1 MPVKKAA
8 QASPNILLR
17 RARQERSWSQQEVAD
32 LIGTPHA
39 YMVTRW
45 ENGTAFPGPD
55 YREKLCAIFG
65 KSRRELGL
73 LKELPSQE
81 AIFPERQAVIADPT
95 IPLHLTHAQRLLGRD
110 QMLAQLKDQ
119 LCGDNPSRMIAIDGL
134 PGVGKTTLA
143 VSLATASDIQNY
155 FPDGVLWAGLGP
167 GASPQTHLR
176 RWCRLL
182 GITEEEQA
190 LFEDTLTQEL
200 RRALWGRKML
210 LILDDA
216 WSIEDAL
223 SCTVG
228 GPRCTYLLTTR
239 IPEVATHFAGK
250 ESMHMGELSLEEGLS
265 LLAQITPTVSR
276 MEPEILRELVAA
288 VGGLPLALTLMGNYL
303 LLQTRHQQR
312 RRVQSALKQ
321 LQQTKYRLHLEQL
334 RTGNERDVRLP
345 DGASYTLQAVI
356 GLSEAVL
363 EEPERRALAALSLF
377 PARPASFS
385 EEAALTVTAAPV
397 EVLDRLVDVGLLESQ
412 GTDRYSLHQTIAD
425 YIRTLP
431 RKDRCAKECL
441 AEERLVNYVLS
452 NIGKPCVKLSELEQ
466 DLALILVAL
475 NLAMRGGRL
484 SEFVQGVCIIAR
496 FLRLC
501 GGTAVSEPLLW
512 RAYEIARERQ
522 YESRLIPLVS
532 ELAIIL
538 REQGSYERASVLAE
552 EGLALAHQQSDSR
565 AIISS
570 LFIAGSIEASC
581 AEYVRAETHLLEGLA
596 LALQRH
602 DVHALGLALTNLI
615 LELDVRKKNIRP
627 DAYLRESLA
636 LAQQANQHS
645 LPVHHIPEQEAQQ
658 EQLTQPEAHLLEE
671 QRDDAEDKES
681 ATYQLGQFASALV
694 EQEDYQRKKRYWQEV
709 FSLARYMAQL
719 RPIPDFIDTMVVIV
733 LGSTFAEASL
743 ETMQEESVPLRNIS
757 YFQDRCLYFAAQ
769 AWAQLEARQFTTAR
783 TTLEEGL
790 ALPRHSDDLECRYVL
805 VLLLAG
811 VLLRLGERERANV
824 LMREVEDLTEQ
835 IAKSWIRAITYIAW
849 ADHHLFLNKYAE
861 AAANYQALLSL
872 IPEAAPDIFA
882 RMYEDLPGLVISQLG
897 IYQSYIQAQEV
908 LHRFETIGWGQTP
921 AVKRWFTDFSLFDLS
936 DASEK

>member
-1 MPVKKAA
+1 
-8 QASPNILLR
+8 
-17 RARQERSWSQQEVAD
+17 
-32 LIGTPHA
+32 
-39 YMVTRW
+39 MVTRW

-55 YREKLCAIFG
+55 YREKLCAIFN

-73 LKELPSQE
+73 LKELPPQE
-81 AIFPERQAVIADPT
+81 AIFPERQAFIADPT
-95 IPLHLTHAQRLLGRD
+95 IPWHLIHTQRLLGRD
-110 QMLAQLKDQ
+110 QMLTQLKDQ
-119 LCGDNPSRMIAIDGL
+119 LCGDNLTRMVAIDGL

-143 VSLATASDIQNY
+143 VSLATASKIQDY

-167 GASPQTHLR
+167 GASPQAHLR

-190 LFEDTLTQEL
+190 LFEEALTQEL

-223 SCTVG
+223 ACTVG
-228 GPRCTYLLTTR
+228 GPHCTYLLTTR
-239 IPEVATHFAGK
+239 IPEIATHFAGK
-250 ESMHMGELSLEEGLS
+250 ESIHLEELSQEEGMS
-265 LLAQITPTVSR
+265 LLAQITPAVSG
-276 MEPEILRELVAA
+276 MEPEILRDLVAA
-288 VGGLPLALTLMGNYL
+288 VGGLPLALILMGNYL
-303 LLQTRHQQR
+303 LQQARHQQR
-312 RRVQSALKQ
+312 RRLQGTLKQ
-321 LQQTKYRLHLEQL
+321 LQQAKYRLHLEQL
-334 RTGNERDVRLP
+334 QTGNERDLRLP

-377 PARPASFS
+377 PAQPASFS
-385 EEAALTVTAAPV
+385 EAAALAVIAAPV

-425 YIRTLP
+425 YARTLP
-431 RKDRCAKECL
+431 RKDSC
-441 AEERLVNYVLS
+441 AEERLVNYVL
-452 NIGKPCVKLSELEQ
+452 NDIGRPGVKLSDLER

-475 NLAMRGGRL
+475 DLAMRSGHLGK
-484 SEFVQGVCIIAR
+484 FVQGVCIIAR

-501 GGTAVSEPLLW
+501 GGTTVSEPFLW
-512 RAYEIARERQ
+512 KAYEIAREQ
-522 YESRLIPLVS
+522 QDKLHLLPLVS
-532 ELAIIL
+532 ELAIML
-538 REQGSYERASVLAE
+538 REQGSYERARVLAE
-552 EGLALAHQQSDSR
+552 EGLALARQRSDSR
-565 AIISS
+565 AILSS
-570 LFIAGSIEASC
+570 LFIIGSIEASR

-596 LALQRH
+596 LALQTH
-602 DVHALGLALTNLI
+602 DIHALGLALTNLI
-615 LELDVRKKNIRP
+615 LELDVRKKNIQP

-636 LAQQANQHS
+636 LVQQANQYS

-658 EQLTQPEAHLLEE
+658 ERLTQPEAHLLEE

-681 ATYQLGQFASALV
+681 ATYQLGHFASALV

-743 ETMQEESVPLRNIS
+743 ETIQGESVPLRNIS
-757 YFQDRCLYFAAQ
+757 DFQDRCLYFAAQ
-769 AWAQLEARQFTTAR
+769 AWAQLEARQFTRAR

-811 VLLRLGERERANV
+811 VLLRLGEPERGNA

-835 IAKSWIRAITYIAW
+835 IDKFWIRAITYIAW

-908 LHRFETIGWGQTP
+908 LRRFETIGRGQTP
-921 AVKRWFTDFSLFDLS
+921 AVKRWFTDFSLFDLT